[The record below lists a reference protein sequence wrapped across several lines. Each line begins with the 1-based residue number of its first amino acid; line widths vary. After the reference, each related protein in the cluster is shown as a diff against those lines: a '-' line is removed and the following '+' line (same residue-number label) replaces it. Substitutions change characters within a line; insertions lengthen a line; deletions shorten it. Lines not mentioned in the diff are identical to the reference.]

1 MTASDT
7 PLTDIDKILAAA
19 KEDLAT
25 VEPVDTSQEP
35 RKSCPVCF
43 TLNTNGDCAC
53 TVKAITT
60 TTQPEKVDD
69 SSVVTPTIRNGQA
82 CAVCHERIVEGIC
95 TCILGKRRLTKHE
108 ISTIMD
114 RGKAAIKGGQNYSS
128 FDTETEA
135 QEQLKRTMEE
145 DANKLFEESRPD
157 KDKRKAEFA
166 GSPLEVPASIHYFI
180 HTEHKELLDYVDA
193 QRLTGQNTNVLI
205 KGPQGCGKSSL
216 PQQYAAIKGLP
227 LATLEIGLMSDA
239 SQIFGNVVLEGGET
253 KYVPGLFTKALQTPN
268 CVIHLQELNRPESD
282 KTLNA
287 IFSVLDDQQR
297 KLWIDDAGMYVKVAP
312 GVTFFAT
319 LNEGYEFVGTMPLD
333 EALEDRFSIKM
344 RLDYMP
350 EDMEIKLL
358 YLRCGL
364 DDAQA
369 FQLVNLCNQLRQN
382 AQEPIAIS
390 TRNLLNMGNMI
401 KHGLPMATALK
412 STIAVDKDKLES
424 VLATL
429 HFSDAKGLGH
439 IADSFTLL
447 V

>member
-1 MTASDT
+1 MGIEMAEDFWNQQQAEIERTKK
-7 PLTDIDKILAAA
+7 DIAD
-19 KEDLAT
+19 
-25 VEPVDTSQEP
+25 
-35 RKSCPVCF
+35 
-43 TLNTNGDCAC
+43 
-53 TVKAITT
+53 
-60 TTQPEKVDD
+60 
-69 SSVVTPTIRNGQA
+69 
-82 CAVCHERIVEGIC
+82 
-95 TCILGKRRLTKHE
+95 RL
-108 ISTIMD
+108 
-114 RGKAAIKGGQNYSS
+114 Y
-128 FDTETEA
+128 
-135 QEQLKRTMEE
+135 
-145 DANKLFEESRPD
+145 EESKSTAD
-157 KDKRKAEFA
+157 ALQNEALLAQQKAKFA

-193 QRLTGQNTNVLI
+193 QRLTGQNTNILI

-297 KLWIDDAGMYVKVAP
+297 KLWIDDAEMYVKVAP

-358 YLRCGL
+358 YG
-364 DDAQA
+364 
-369 FQLVNLCNQLRQN
+369 
-382 AQEPIAIS
+382 
-390 TRNLLNMGNMI
+390 
-401 KHGLPMATALK
+401 
-412 STIAVDKDKLES
+412 
-424 VLATL
+424 
-429 HFSDAKGLGH
+429 
-439 IADSFTLL
+439 
-447 V
+447 